1 MFIIEVEGAIT
12 PITVTTVA
20 SGSDINTLSNAGDS
34 FVDAMG
40 FLVTLESVAINNY
53 AFTVSSVSNTN
64 PLESVT
70 FDFGVDATITE
81 PPPPTYTTT
90 RFVYYCPGGC
100 DVNCGDV
107 GTGVVTG
114 DIITDACYKAD
125 TSYPEWC
132 SIWLTIV
139 DNDSSNPAFVG
150 GTQEG
155 EETVYWEKEFKTILG
170 IGQID
175 ELKSITVGGEIA
187 YQSTTQFFCDTMSA
201 SCPMNGLLVG
211 SQDVELYNWETE
223 SWEVIGSLGT
233 DGLSSDQQAF
243 EVMYNGANLQRFVGG
258 YNNRLI
264 KARMEF
270 NWNGIPEVGADDAPT
285 FMLIDYFVLHL
296 KW

>member
-1 MFIIEVEGAIT
+1 MAGGT
-12 PITVTTVA
+12 DTVTITTVA
-20 SGSDINTLSNAGDS
+20 SGTDTKVLNGAGDS
-34 FVDAMG
+34 YVDAMG
-40 FLVTLESVAINNY
+40 FLVTLESIAGESY

-64 PLESVT
+64 PLQSIT
-70 FDFGVDATITE
+70 FDFGLDATITT
-81 PPPPTYTTT
+81 PQPPTYTTT

-100 DVNCGDV
+100 DVGCGDV

-114 DIITDACYKAD
+114 DIITDICYKAD
-125 TSYPEWC
+125 ESYPEWC

-139 DNDSSNPAFVG
+139 DNDSQNPAFVG

-155 EETVYWEKEFKTILG
+155 EETVFWEKEFKTILS
-170 IGQID
+170 IGQVY

-201 SCPMNGLLVG
+201 NCPMNGVLVG
-211 SQDVELYNWETE
+211 SQEVELYNWETE
-223 SWEVIGSLGT
+223 SWEVIGVLGT
-233 DGLSSDQQAF
+233 DGLISDQQAF
-243 EVMYNGANLQRFVGG
+243 EVMYNGANPQRFVGG
-258 YNNRLI
+258 YNNRII

-270 NWNGIPEVGADDAPT
+270 NWNGIPPGEDDAPS